1 MKRIVYCNLVLYEL
15 HQKIY
20 LTDLDKKEEGQVV
33 SLATAE
39 NLSKEILYIC
49 NKYQVS
55 NVYLFGNE
63 TYLSKIAEEIRSNDQ
78 TEYIKSINVEVNNRC
93 LNI

>member
-20 LTDLDKKEEGQVV
+20 LADLDKKEEGQVV
-33 SLATAE
+33 CLTTTE

-78 TEYIKSINVEVNNRC
+78 TEYIKSINVEVNNKC

>member
-1 MKRIVYCNLVLYEL
+1 MKKIIYCNLVLYEL

-20 LTDLDKKEEGQVV
+20 LIDLDKNEERQVV
-33 SLATAE
+33 SLTTTE

-55 NVYLFGNE
+55 DVYLFGNE
-63 TYLSKIAEEIRSNDQ
+63 TYLSKIVEEIQPNNQ
-78 TEYIKSINVEVNNRC
+78 TEYIKSINVEVNNKC

>member
-1 MKRIVYCNLVLYEL
+1 M
-15 HQKIY
+15 
-20 LTDLDKKEEGQVV
+20 V
-33 SLATAE
+33 SLTTTE
-39 NLSKEILYIC
+39 NLSKDILNIC

-63 TYLSKIAEEIRSNDQ
+63 TYLSKIAEEIQTNGQ

>member
-1 MKRIVYCNLVLYEL
+1 M
-15 HQKIY
+15 
-20 LTDLDKKEEGQVV
+20 V
-33 SLATAE
+33 SLTTTE
-39 NLSKEILYIC
+39 NLSKDILNIC

-63 TYLSKIAEEIRSNDQ
+63 TYLSKIAEEIRSNGQ
-78 TEYIKSINVEVNNRC
+78 TEYIKSINVEVNNKC

>member
-1 MKRIVYCNLVLYEL
+1 M
-15 HQKIY
+15 
-20 LTDLDKKEEGQVV
+20 V
-33 SLATAE
+33 SLTTTE
-39 NLSKEILYIC
+39 NLSKDILNIC

-63 TYLSKIAEEIRSNDQ
+63 TYLSKIAEEIRLNGQ

>member
-20 LTDLDKKEEGQVV
+20 LADLDKEEEGQVV
-33 SLATAE
+33 SLTTTE

>member
-1 MKRIVYCNLVLYEL
+1 MKKIVYCNLVLYEL

-20 LTDLDKKEEGQVV
+20 LADLDKKEEGQVV
-33 SLATAE
+33 SLTTTE
-39 NLSKEILYIC
+39 NLSKDILNIC

-63 TYLSKIAEEIRSNDQ
+63 TYLSKVAEEIRTNGQ
-78 TEYIKSINVEVNNRC
+78 TEYIKSVNVEVNNKW

>member
-1 MKRIVYCNLVLYEL
+1 MKKIIYCNLALYEL

-20 LTDLDKKEEGQVV
+20 LTDLDKNEDSQVV
-33 SLATAE
+33 SLTTAE
-39 NLSKEILYIC
+39 DLSKEIIYIC

-55 NVYLFGNE
+55 DVYLFGNE
-63 TYLSKIAEEIRSNDQ
+63 AYLSKIAEEIQSNGQ
-78 TEYIKSINVEVNNRC
+78 TEYIKSINVEVNNKC

>member
-1 MKRIVYCNLVLYEL
+1 MKKIVYCNLVLYEL

-20 LTDLDKKEEGQVV
+20 LADLDKKEEGQVV
-33 SLATAE
+33 SLTTTE
-39 NLSKEILYIC
+39 NLSKDILNIC

-63 TYLSKIAEEIRSNDQ
+63 TYLSKIAEEIRTNGQ
-78 TEYIKSINVEVNNRC
+78 TEYIKSINVEVNNKC

>member
-1 MKRIVYCNLVLYEL
+1 MKKIVYCNLVLYEL

-20 LTDLDKKEEGQVV
+20 LADLDKKEEGQVV
-33 SLATAE
+33 SLTTTE
-39 NLSKEILYIC
+39 NLSKDILNIC

-63 TYLSKIAEEIRSNDQ
+63 TYLSKVAEEIRTNGQ
-78 TEYIKSINVEVNNRC
+78 TEYIKSINVEVNNKC

>member
-1 MKRIVYCNLVLYEL
+1 MKKIVYCNLVLYEL

-20 LTDLDKKEEGQVV
+20 LADLDKKEEGQVV
-33 SLATAE
+33 SLTTTE
-39 NLSKEILYIC
+39 NLSKDILNIC

-63 TYLSKIAEEIRSNDQ
+63 TYLSKIAEEIRTNGQ

>member
-1 MKRIVYCNLVLYEL
+1 MKKIIYCNLALYEL

-20 LTDLDKKEEGQVV
+20 LADLDKNEEGQVV
-33 SLATAE
+33 SLTTAE
-39 NLSKEILYIC
+39 NLSKEIIYIC

-55 NVYLFGNE
+55 DVYLFGNE
-63 TYLSKIAEEIRSNDQ
+63 TYLSKIAEEIQSNGQ
-78 TEYIKSINVEVNNRC
+78 TEYIKSINVEVNNKC

>member
-1 MKRIVYCNLVLYEL
+1 M
-15 HQKIY
+15 
-20 LTDLDKKEEGQVV
+20 V
-33 SLATAE
+33 SLTTTE
-39 NLSKEILYIC
+39 NLSKDILNIC

-63 TYLSKIAEEIRSNDQ
+63 TYLSKIAEEIRTNGQ
-78 TEYIKSINVEVNNRC
+78 TEYIKSINVEVNNKC

>member
-20 LTDLDKKEEGQVV
+20 LTDLDKNEEGQVV
-33 SLATAE
+33 SLTTTE

-63 TYLSKIAEEIRSNDQ
+63 TYLSKIAEEIQSNGQ
-78 TEYIKSINVEVNNRC
+78 TEYIKSINVEVNNKC

>member
-1 MKRIVYCNLVLYEL
+1 M
-15 HQKIY
+15 
-20 LTDLDKKEEGQVV
+20 V
-33 SLATAE
+33 SLTTTE
-39 NLSKEILYIC
+39 NLSKDILNIC

-63 TYLSKIAEEIRSNDQ
+63 TYLSKIAEEIRTNGQ
-78 TEYIKSINVEVNNRC
+78 TEYIKSISVEVNNKC

>member
-1 MKRIVYCNLVLYEL
+1 M
-15 HQKIY
+15 
-20 LTDLDKKEEGQVV
+20 V
-33 SLATAE
+33 SLTTTE
-39 NLSKEILYIC
+39 NLSKDILNIC

-63 TYLSKIAEEIRSNDQ
+63 TYLSKVAEEIRTNGQ
-78 TEYIKSINVEVNNRC
+78 TEYIKSINVEVNNKC

>member
-1 MKRIVYCNLVLYEL
+1 MKKIVYCNLVLYEL

-20 LTDLDKKEEGQVV
+20 LADLDKKEEGQVV
-33 SLATAE
+33 SLTTTE
-39 NLSKEILYIC
+39 NLSKDILHIC

-63 TYLSKIAEEIRSNDQ
+63 TYLSKIAEEIRSNGQ
-78 TEYIKSINVEVNNRC
+78 TEYTKSINVEVNNRC

>member
-1 MKRIVYCNLVLYEL
+1 MKRIIYCNLVLYEL

-20 LTDLDKKEEGQVV
+20 LIDLDKNEERQVV
-33 SLATAE
+33 SLTTTE

-55 NVYLFGNE
+55 DVYLFGNE
-63 TYLSKIAEEIRSNDQ
+63 TYLSKIVEEIQPNNQ
-78 TEYIKSINVEVNNRC
+78 TEYIKSINVEVNNKC

>member
-1 MKRIVYCNLVLYEL
+1 M
-15 HQKIY
+15 
-20 LTDLDKKEEGQVV
+20 V
-33 SLATAE
+33 SLTTTE
-39 NLSKEILYIC
+39 NLSKDILNIC

-63 TYLSKIAEEIRSNDQ
+63 TYLSKIAEEIQSNGQ
-78 TEYIKSINVEVNNRC
+78 TEYIKSINVEVNNKC